1 MNYIKVK
8 GLSKSYSDINALKN
22 LSMEIEAGTLF
33 GILGPN
39 GAGKS
44 TLIKILATL
53 IEPDSG
59 EVFINNINL
68 IKNSRKIRELIGYVA
83 QDIALDK
90 ILTGRELL
98 DFQSD
103 LYHINKNKKFSSNKN
118 SFLYN
123 HEEKKYSVFYKNTQ
137 RNKMFNLFQGN
148 TENKLKALK
157 IAEELADK
165 STLTILRKGLRDIS
179 S

>member
-1 MNYIKVK
+1 M
-8 GLSKSYSDINALKN
+8 INFFAILV
-22 LSMEIEAGTLF
+22 IIF
-33 GILGPN
+33 IGILLLVFKR
-39 GAGKS
+39 KS
-44 TLIKILATL
+44 FKKSINKGILFSIKL
-53 IEPDSG
+53 
-59 EVFINNINL
+59 
-68 IKNSRKIRELIGYVA
+68 
-83 QDIALDK
+83 
-90 ILTGRELL
+90 
-98 DFQSD
+98 
-103 LYHINKNKKFSSNKN
+103 NKNKKFSSNKN

-179 S
+179 PEVVEISALLIRKFK